1 MLSRSPRHRSAGTL
15 SLLLLVILFALLAG
29 CASVNN
35 QMAAWQGRPQADV
48 IQKWG
53 PPTRTASD
61 GADGTILI
69 YDYVNLGPPRGEAFA
84 PPQGYAIPDGAIWY
98 TAQQDAGHVARRM
111 FWIDPSGKVY
121 NERWQGI

>member
-1 MLSRSPRHRSAGTL
+1 MQSRLSRHRSAGTL
-15 SLLLLVILFALLAG
+15 PLPLLVIVFALLAG

-35 QMAAWQGRPQADV
+35 QMASWQGRPQADV
-48 IQKWG
+48 VQKWG

-69 YDYVNLGPPRGEAFA
+69 YDYVNLGQPRGEAFV

-98 TAQQDAGHVARRM
+98 TAPQEAGYVARRM
-111 FWIDPSGKVY
+111 FWIDASGKVY
-121 NERWQGI
+121 DERWHGL